1 MIPCSYDVPFLLR
14 PTNIPHCYQAASN
27 YLRTRLKI
35 ATTQSPRTLQL
46 NTHTMYLC
54 HTGKSIAQ
62 IAQSNEKKSS
72 GKTSH
77 SFRSLSKWT
86 YRIRNRARTNIP
98 DQSTR
103 IPERV
108 IEVVPANRPTTSSSA
123 RIRIA
128 LDTARDQGDS
138 PGQSLCELC
147 MDLNLLFEI
156 VRLRAFESLG
166 TCGAEQYSIAAQQG
180 CQDCAAIAKFL
191 SELSYRWCRSLKL
204 PAVGNTTYFKLRSLL
219 AQFVHGGN
227 YNLNRLQVDSIDIS
241 CYAGE

>member
-1 MIPCSYDVPFLLR
+1 MFL
-14 PTNIPHCYQAASN
+14 NHA
-27 YLRTRLKI
+27 
-35 ATTQSPRTLQL
+35 
-46 NTHTMYLC
+46 
-54 HTGKSIAQ
+54 GKSIVQ

-77 SFRSLSKWT
+77 SCRSLSKWT
-86 YRIRNRARTNIP
+86 HRIRNRARTNIP
-98 DQSTR
+98 DQSAR
-103 IPERV
+103 IPGRAF
-108 IEVVPANRPTTSSSA
+108 EVVPDNRPTTSSSA

-128 LDTARDQGDS
+128 LDTGRAQGSS
-138 PGQSLCELC
+138 PEQALCELC

-156 VRLRAFESLG
+156 VRLRSFESLG

-180 CQDCAAIAKFL
+180 CQGCAAITEFL

-219 AQFVHGGN
+219 AQFVYGGN
-227 YNLNRLQVDSIDIS
+227 YNLNRLQIDSIDIS